1 MEVSAMPLKIVT
13 DPSKPST
20 IALAGRLDSST
31 APELE
36 AVLDRVLKN
45 ASLPRLV
52 FDLSQLEYLSSAGIR
67 SFIRARKAIEPG
79 GGKVAIVNPQ
89 PAVRKVLDIVKA
101 IPAGGIFKDVAEL
114 DDYLDHIQKQVRDR
128 E

>member
-1 MEVSAMPLKIVT
+1 MSLKIVAE
-13 DPSKPST
+13 PSNPST

-36 AVLDRVLKN
+36 AVLNRVLKN
-45 ASLPRLV
+45 AQLPRLV

-67 SFIRARKAIEPG
+67 CFVRARKAIEPG
-79 GGKVAIVNPQ
+79 GGRVAIVNPQ

-101 IPAGGIFKDVAEL
+101 VPAGGIFKNVAEL
-114 DDYLDHIQKQVRDR
+114 DAYLDEMQRQVRDR
-128 E
+128 D

>member
-1 MEVSAMPLKIVT
+1 MSLTIVQRSNPPT
-13 DPSKPST
+13 L
-20 IALAGRLDSST
+20 ALAGRLDTNT
-31 APELE
+31 APQLDQELDN
-36 AVLDRVLKN
+36 VLHTGDAR
-45 ASLPRLV
+45 RLI

-67 SFIRARKAIEPG
+67 CFVRARKVIESR

-101 IPAGGIFKDVAEL
+101 MPSTGIFSSVAEL
-114 DDYLDHIQKQVRDR
+114 DEYLDAMQKQVRDG

>member
-1 MEVSAMPLKIVT
+1 MLLKIVAESSN
-13 DPSKPST
+13 PSS

-45 ASLPRLV
+45 TRLPRLV

-67 SFIRARKAIEPG
+67 CFIRARKAIEPG

-114 DDYLDHIQKQVRDR
+114 DAYLDEMQRQVRERD
-128 E
+128 